1 MSDLA
6 IRDSLGLFDW
16 VPRLFDLDGDVATM
30 RVEEYVEDNELVV
43 KAEVPGIN
51 PDKDVKITVTEGRLR
66 IQARRSEESQRQ
78 DADTF
83 RSEFHYG
90 LFIRD
95 FALPTGVKK
104 ESIKATYKDGL
115 LMVRIPVPE
124 VKEVTT
130 SIPITH
136 T

>member
-16 VPRLFDLDGDVATM
+16 TPRLFELDSDVATM
-30 RVEEYVEDNELVV
+30 RVEEYVEDGELIV
-43 KAEVPGIN
+43 KAEIPGID
-51 PDKDVKITVTEGRLR
+51 PDKDVKITMTEGRLR
-66 IQARRSEESQRQ
+66 IQARRSEEREHQGV
-78 DADTF
+78 DAF

-95 FALPTGVKK
+95 FVLPAGTDKDKVKA
-104 ESIKATYKDGL
+104 SYHAGL
-115 LMVRIPVPE
+115 LTVRIPMPE
-124 VKEVTT
+124 VNEVTT
-130 SIPITH
+130 TIPITH

>member
-16 VPRLFDLDGDVATM
+16 TPRLFDHESDIATM
-30 RVEEYVEDNELVV
+30 RVEEYIEGNELVV
-43 KAEVPGIN
+43 KAEIPGID
-51 PDKDVKITVTEGRLR
+51 PDKDVKITMTEGRLR
-66 IQARRSEESQRQ
+66 IQAKRSEESEHR
-78 DADTF
+78 DMDTF

-95 FALPTGVKK
+95 FALPAGLKK
-104 ESIKATYKDGL
+104 DTVKATYKDGL
-115 LMVRIPVPE
+115 LTVRVHIPQVNE
-124 VKEVTT
+124 ATT
-130 SIPITH
+130 AIPITH